1 MSGAV
6 LEADLQ
12 EVSVGKGAY
21 SCSYLK
27 VYNVFGSWLAEKLHN
42 CQTSKC
48 AIGTVSIY
56 LMTLTMERDLC
67 IKKKRVM

>member
-27 VYNVFGSWLAEKLHN
+27 VYLEVNYTTAKQAKLMCYWH
-42 CQTSKC
+42 
-48 AIGTVSIY
+48 SIY
-56 LMTLTMERDLC
+56 SYTYNGTFLY
-67 IKKKRVM
+67 